1 MTGDDR
7 QPTSLNP
14 TGGPT
19 AERAG
24 QAGFLA
30 ALIMLAAQLAWR
42 LNWSQGGVVPAFPET
57 VLAAIARLTPLSVF
71 GAATENY
78 GSLAKKV
85 TFVAVLLGIAAAG
98 YGAGVLAGRL
108 SGRTGRG
115 LAGRLL
121 AGGLTAGGLLLF
133 TLLVLLPIANLGA
146 FAAKSSNTAEILT
159 QLLVTFALFGLAWA
173 LVTNFLDAPAT
184 SPTGADVASVSRRRV
199 LGRAAWG
206 TATLAALAGVG
217 GMTWRLLTPRTTPG
231 ARDASREAAQRIADA
246 AAGRAAP
253 VSPAPTSAAV
263 PAPPGAASTD
273 QVQQPQ
279 GTDPAT
285 GTGDDPAQRF
295 AQLEVDGQITP
306 VLTSVAD
313 FYHVSKN
320 VSDPTV
326 SADGWTLEVTGL
338 VDRELR
344 LSHADLLARA
354 TDQKITT
361 LCCISNELNGD
372 LIGTAQWSGFPL
384 ATLLAEAGVRPGAV
398 DLKFRCSDDYEDS
411 IPVGQGMDPDTLVV
425 VGMNGEL
432 LTPDHGF
439 PARMIVPG
447 IYGMKNVKW
456 LERIEVV
463 DEDFKGYWQTRGW
476 SDPAPYQIWGRIDTP
491 GSGQKLE
498 PGPAVAAGVASA
510 GDRGISRV
518 EVSLDDGQT
527 WADATLE
534 PALNAPF
541 TWVRWA
547 FPFEADPG
555 KHKLVIRPTDGT
567 GQVADEKRRSPLPDG
582 ATGWPS
588 RSFQVKG

>member
-1 MTGDDR
+1 
-7 QPTSLNP
+7 
-14 TGGPT
+14 
-19 AERAG
+19 
-24 QAGFLA
+24 
-30 ALIMLAAQLAWR
+30 
-42 LNWSQGGVVPAFPET
+42 GVVPAFPET

-78 GSLAKKV
+78 GGLAKKA
-85 TFVAVLLGIAAAG
+85 TFVAVLVGIAAVG

-108 SGRTGRG
+108 SRRTGPG

-121 AGGLTAGGLLLF
+121 AAGTVAGGLLLF
-133 TLLVLLPIANLGA
+133 ALLVVLPIANLGA
-146 FAAKSSNTAEILT
+146 FASKSTHTVALLT
-159 QLLVTFALFGLAWA
+159 QFLVTFALFGITWA
-173 LVTNFLDAPAT
+173 LFADPVPGLVPAHAT
-184 SPTGADVASVSRRRV
+184 AGGAANVSRRRV
-199 LGRAAWG
+199 VGRGAWG
-206 TATLAALAGVG
+206 MATLAALAGVG
-217 GMTWRLLTPRTTPG
+217 GMTWRLLTPRAAPE
-231 ARDASREAAQRIADA
+231 AVDASREAAQRIADA
-246 AAGRAAP
+246 AGRAAP
-253 VSPAPTSAAV
+253 APAAPAPVAPTSAAV
-263 PAPPGAASTD
+263 PAPPGAASAALA
-273 QVQQPQ
+273 P
-279 GTDPAT
+279 P
-285 GTGDDPAQRF
+285 PPF
-295 AQLEVDGQITP
+295 EQLEANGELTP

-326 SADGWTLEVTGL
+326 SADGWALEVTGL
-338 VDRELR
+338 VDREIR
-344 LSHADLLARA
+344 LTHADLLARA

-384 ATLLAEAGVRPGAV
+384 ATLLAEAGVQPGAV
-398 DLKFRCSDDYEDS
+398 DLKFHCSDDYEDS
-411 IPVGQGMDPDTLVV
+411 IPVAQGMDPDTLVV
-425 VGMNGEL
+425 VGMNGDL

-476 SDPAPYQIWGRIDTP
+476 SDPAPNQIWGRIDTP
-491 GSGQKLE
+491 ASGQKLE

-518 EVSLDDGQT
+518 EVSLDDGET

-547 FPFEADPG
+547 FPFEAVPG

-567 GQVADEKRRSPLPDG
+567 GQVAEEKRRNPLPEG

-588 RSFQVKG
+588 RRVQVNG